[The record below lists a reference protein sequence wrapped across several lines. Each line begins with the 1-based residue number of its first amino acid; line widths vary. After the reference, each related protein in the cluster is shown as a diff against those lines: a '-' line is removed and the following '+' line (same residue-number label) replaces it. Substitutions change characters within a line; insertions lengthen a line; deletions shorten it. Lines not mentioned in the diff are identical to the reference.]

1 MPIPINERVAQ
12 LRSQLVQ
19 HSLDAWIINGTDSHQ
34 SEYVAPR
41 WKSREWI
48 SGFSGSAGAVL
59 ITATEALLWVDSRY
73 FLQAEAQIA
82 GTEFVLMKIDTAG
95 YPDMNRY
102 IQENLKAGARVGIA
116 AETLTISAKATIEAA
131 LGKAVKLVQ
140 IGRAHV

>member
-41 WKSREWI
+41 WRSREWI
-48 SGFSGSAGAVL
+48 SGFTGSAGSVL
-59 ITATEALLWVDSRY
+59 ITATE
-73 FLQAEAQIA
+73 E
-82 GTEFVLMKIDTAG
+82 
-95 YPDMNRY
+95 
-102 IQENLKAGARVGIA
+102 
-116 AETLTISAKATIEAA
+116 
-131 LGKAVKLVQ
+131 